1 MLAPPP
7 HIIFWR
13 EPLRPRP
20 KLRLTPPCTPRV
32 HLGRAARA
40 IEVVDLAD
48 EPLLLLNRDFGTRQL
63 FDAACRITHIRP
75 RGVMESNEVHSLIA
89 LAEAGHGIAVVPSTV
104 RFVSRKIRIMPIV
117 QDGKSLGTW
126 SAVVWDLR
134 RSLPVYGEAFIAEL
148 EAYTRRTFPGKQFNA
163 AAPPLPRP
171 RDHEDTPTARR
182 R

>member
-1 MLAPPP
+1 MAVQ
-7 HIIFWR
+7 
-13 EPLRPRP
+13 
-20 KLRLTPPCTPRV
+20 RV
-32 HLGRAARA
+32 T

-63 FDAACRITHIRP
+63 FDAACRITHIWP

-104 RFVSRKIRIMPIV
+104 RLVSRKIRIMPIV

-134 RSLPVYGEAFIAEL
+134 RSLAGLRGSLHRGAGGIHSPHLSGQAVQRG
-148 EAYTRRTFPGKQFNA
+148 G
-163 AAPPLPRP
+163 
-171 RDHEDTPTARR
+171 TAVTKATGP
-182 R
+182 